1 MYLCASFAVSVTLTY
16 KTSINSPTSYD
27 GGDTF
32 GFPRRVPSRF
42 TYRQGYS
49 VQLHGVPREYQS
61 PTIGMRSFGGTVNEL
76 FPCKY
81 VRRFESLVSS
91 AC

>member
-16 KTSINSPTSYD
+16 KTQINSPTSYD
-27 GGDTF
+27 DGDTF
-32 GFPRRVPSRF
+32 GFPHRTPGGPF
-42 TYRQGYS
+42 TLHLPR
-49 VQLHGVPREYQS
+49 VQLHGVHGEYQS
-61 PTIGMRSFGGTVNEL
+61 PTIGMRSFGTVNEL
-76 FPCKY
+76 LPCKY